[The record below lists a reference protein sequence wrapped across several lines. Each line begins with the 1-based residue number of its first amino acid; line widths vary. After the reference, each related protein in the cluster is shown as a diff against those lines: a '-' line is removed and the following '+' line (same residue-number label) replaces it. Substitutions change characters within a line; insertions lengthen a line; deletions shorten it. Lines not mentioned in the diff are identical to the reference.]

1 MARIVILGG
10 GFGGATL
17 AQRLGRRARRLGLE
31 VTLVDRHNYFVFT
44 PLLVEAGTGALEPR
58 HAVVP
63 LRDFVRGAAV
73 RTAEVV
79 GLDAAA
85 RRVTIRGTGKDEDE
99 SLAYDHLVVA
109 LGSVTKLPPVPGLVE
124 HGFEMKSLTDAV
136 TLRDRA
142 IGLLEQADATADP
155 EARRALLHF
164 VVVGGNFSGVEV
176 AGELLVFVREAAR
189 AYPNVRPREC
199 NVTLVEIAERIL
211 PALDADLADYA
222 LRTLRG
228 RGMRVLLASSVR
240 AVRRDRVD
248 LLDGSSLPTRTVIW
262 CAGIAPNPVIA
273 ALGLPTDERGWIRCE
288 PDLRVCGLDGV
299 WALGDAALV
308 PRPGPVPYAATAQL
322 AVRQAALL
330 AENLLH
336 ALRGEPLAAREF
348 RSVGALAA
356 LGCRTA
362 VAKVLGVKLAGFPAW
377 FLWRTVYLAKMPGW
391 ARRVRVALDWAMD
404 LVFPRTVV
412 QLGIHRPPPP
422 TPSSFC
428 GRAIA
433 LSAVCCRLSAEPLAE
448 RGAGDRVG
456 S

>member
-17 AQRLGRRARRLGLE
+17 AQRLGRRARRLGLD

-63 LRDFVRGAAV
+63 LRDFVRGASV

-109 LGSVTKLPPVPGLVE
+109 LGSVTKLPPVPGLAE

-142 IGLLEQADATADP
+142 IGLLEQADATAESD
-155 EARRALLHF
+155 ARRALLHF

-189 AYPNVRPREC
+189 AYPNVHPREC

-222 LRTLRG
+222 VRTLRR
-228 RGMRVLLASSVR
+228 RGMRVRLATSVR
-240 AVRRDRVD
+240 AVHAGGVE
-248 LLDGSSLPTRTVIW
+248 LTDGTALAARTVIW
-262 CAGIAPNPVIA
+262 CAGIAPNPLVA
-273 ALGLPTDERGWIRCE
+273 TLGLPTDERGWIRCE
-288 PDLRVCGLDGV
+288 PNLRVEGRADI
-299 WALGDAALV
+299 WALGDGALV
-308 PRPGPVPYAATAQL
+308 PRPGGVPYAATAQL

-330 AENLLH
+330 ADNL
-336 ALRGEPLAAREF
+336 ARAVRGEPLAAREI

-362 VAKVLGVKLAGFPAW
+362 VAKIFGVKLSGFAAW

-391 ARRVRVALDWAMD
+391 ARKVRVALDWAMD
-404 LVFPRTVV
+404 LVFPRTIV
-412 QLGIHRPPPP
+412 QLGIHRPPGQACTPTHPGRLALPTTPP
-422 TPSSFC
+422 ALPSHPPDQ
-428 GRAIA
+428 A
-433 LSAVCCRLSAEPLAE
+433 
-448 RGAGDRVG
+448 
-456 S
+456 